1 MAGDGNYCLD
11 QIAKAAAH
19 VNLVVVGGSEELR
32 SAMEDRLGDR
42 CDSLR
47 HLKAGD
53 WNETGW
59 QEARPEG
66 TLWAVVALDMP
77 LETVIRWSQ
86 LLSVTLRPNRLCV
99 VSPTDRPADHVALSR
114 LGDIVIARRGANADE
129 ILAELEAPSA
139 DSDRQNPEE
148 CLRALMRASEELF
161 PSSDPSGQL
170 SRLLKV
176 FKTQLKVDRATV
188 ILKDGDKARLAA
200 GFGLPE
206 DLKIGDPIE
215 LKPDSIVSWV
225 MAHRQPRLIEGS
237 YSGGSRR
244 SEVRSAVCA
253 PLIVR
258 DQLLGA
264 VSFSS
269 MKGGRQFT
277 PADLS
282 TISVFATMLAFGLS
296 NQSLAEDNARKER
309 LAAIGRT
316 TATIAHCMKNI
327 VQILEGAVFLLR
339 EPANQDPQGVVGK
352 GHHLAER
359 ATTRLQRLIM
369 ELLEFSAAKT
379 PELRVADPAHI
390 LQEVLEDHLVAPWID
405 THRFEVRIDGSRP
418 VLLDDLRLVRA
429 LANLMGNSLDETKG
443 GGRVLLGVEWEGDWV
458 KFSVSDSGDGVPED
472 KLARIFDAF
481 YSTKGSKGTGLG
493 LAMVKKFCE
502 ENGGHATA
510 SKDPELGGLK
520 VTMTLPVIE
529 APAAVAAGEHATA

>member
-1 MAGDGNYCLD
+1 MAGDGTYCLD
-11 QIAKAAAH
+11 NAAKAASNIHLA
-19 VNLVVVGGSEELR
+19 VVGGSEELR
-32 SAMEDRLGDR
+32 AALQDRLGER
-42 CDSLR
+42 CESLR

-59 QEARPEG
+59 QEARPAG

-77 LETVIRWSQ
+77 LETVVRWTQ
-86 LLSVTLRPNRLCV
+86 LISVTLRPNRLVV

-114 LGDIVIARRGANADE
+114 LGDIGIVRRGANAEE
-129 ILAELEAPSA
+129 ILAELDAPVA
-139 DSDRQNPEE
+139 ESDRQNPEE

-161 PSSDPSGQL
+161 PTSDPAGQL
-170 SRLLKV
+170 SRLLKI

-206 DLKIGDPIE
+206 DLKIGDTIE

-225 MAHRQPRLIEGS
+225 MVHRQPRLIEGS

-253 PLIVR
+253 PLQVR
-258 DQLLGA
+258 DELLGA

-282 TISVFATMLAFGLS
+282 TISVFATMLAFSLS
-296 NQSLAEDNARKER
+296 NQRLVEDNVKKER

-327 VQILEGAVFLLR
+327 VQILEGSVFLLR
-339 EPANQDPQGVVGK
+339 EPARQEPQGVVGK
-352 GHHLAER
+352 GHHLVDR
-359 ATTRLQRLIM
+359 ATQRLQHLVH
-369 ELLEFSAAKT
+369 ELLEFSAART
-379 PELRVADPAHI
+379 PELRPADPAQVV
-390 LQEVLEDHLVAPWID
+390 QEALDDHLIDPWIN
-405 THRFEVRIDGSRP
+405 THRFEVRLDNSRTI
-418 VLLDDLRLVRA
+418 LLDDRRLVRA
-429 LANLMGNSLDETKG
+429 LANLLGNSLDETKG

-481 YSTKGSKGTGLG
+481 YSTKGSRGTGLG

-502 ENGGHATA
+502 ENGGWAEA
-510 SKDPELGGLK
+510 SRDAELGGLK
-520 VTMTLPVIE
+520 VTIVLPVIE
-529 APAAVAAGEHATA
+529 APVASLEHCEA